1 MEPSVE
7 RGLCLRNEVQDL
19 EVRRSPW
26 MIRGYSKCKGKYPSE
41 KEAEGDS
48 REEGRPHKQGGR
60 DRRDAATGQGLQG
73 PQELEKAGRHVP

>member
-26 MIRGYSKCKGKYPSE
+26 MIRGYSKSKGKYPSE

-48 REEGRPHKQGGR
+48 REK
-60 DRRDAATGQGLQG
+60 
-73 PQELEKAGRHVP
+73 GRHTSKEAGTGEMQPRGKISRAPRS